1 MIVLLIIGLGVRLW
15 WLFNVNSQP
24 VTDFNF
30 YYERAKDIAA
40 NRGYAVDGVFTAYWP
55 VGYPFFLSLFF
66 RIFGPSVILAKILNT
81 ALTLSCIGLT
91 YWITWRLWK
100 SSILGFLAGLILAIA
115 PPFVAYSGIVASEP
129 LYTALT
135 LLAIAWSLVAFQKP
149 RFWLL
154 VGVAV
159 GFATLVRPQ
168 AVLIPFLIIPGVALF
183 SRSEREDRRFNYKK
197 AFAYSLAAMLLI
209 QFPWH
214 IRNLVVFKKPVFIS
228 TNGGDNLW
236 IGNNENATGK
246 YIPPPGI
253 PQSPAKELAND
264 KATRTEGKNY
274 ILDNPG
280 KVISLW
286 PAKLEATF
294 LTRSDVAYWS
304 FQTEKGKLIT
314 PGMGSDKPLYKF
326 TQRFSANFAYWL
338 LIFAGVGA
346 VLSFPFLESRRAL
359 GIPVAMIG
367 LTALLSMVFFGNPR
381 FGFPAIPFQAMLAAS
396 AVGSIFMLMSLPL
409 AWWQEKKSPPGRL
422 E

>member
-1 MIVLLIIGLGVRLW
+1 MSGRFAEGHEDTRTNCAH
-15 WLFNVNSQP
+15 LF
-24 VTDFNF
+24 
-30 YYERAKDIAA
+30 
-40 NRGYAVDGVFTAYWP
+40 
-55 VGYPFFLSLFF
+55 
-66 RIFGPSVILAKILNT
+66 
-81 ALTLSCIGLT
+81 
-91 YWITWRLWK
+91 
-100 SSILGFLAGLILAIA
+100 
-115 PPFVAYSGIVASEP
+115 
-129 LYTALT
+129 
-135 LLAIAWSLVAFQKP
+135 FQKP
-149 RFWLL
+149 TTRCHFIRLW
-154 VGVAV
+154 VAI
-159 GFATLVRPQ
+159 ARRP
-168 AVLIPFLIIPGVALF
+168 AL
-183 SRSEREDRRFNYKK
+183 EYVCDVHV
-197 AFAYSLAAMLLI
+197 LAA
-209 QFPWH
+209 PAH
-214 IRNLVVFKKPVFIS
+214 RCDHLVKQLPRAPHERLSQPVFIS